1 MPQNNKEII
10 INLKN
15 LTKRFGS
22 FTAVSNLNLD
32 IRKGE
37 IIGLLGPNGAGKT
50 TTMKMI
56 ARLLNPDEGEVWI
69 KDNGSLELLT
79 GRNMVTLL
87 DHIGFL
93 IENPAF
99 YEHMSPRKILT
110 YFGILKGYPKKQ
122 LPERIE
128 EVLKLVGLS
137 DWIDKKVGTFSKG
150 MKQKLGI
157 VTALIHNPD
166 ILILDEPQTGLD
178 PKARKEIRQLLV
190 KLRKQGKTIF
200 LSSHLL
206 YEVSEIS
213 DRIAI
218 INNGKLIA
226 FDSMKNLEAA
236 SGEAKLKIKLLELP
250 VDIEKKRVE
259 LEEIILP
266 HTGLKLKSRVVSF
279 DPELEVF
286 EARFDGELTNQR
298 KILEELTKKEI
309 DIVDFSV
316 PRTNALEDLY
326 IQLIAG
332 VTIDEFTESQ
342 AISVEN
348 GGI

>member
-22 FTAVSNLNLD
+22 FTAVSNFNLE

-56 ARLLNPDEGEVWI
+56 ARLLNPDEGEIWI
-69 KDNGSLELLT
+69 KDNGNLELLT
-79 GRNMVTLL
+79 GKNMVTLL

-93 IENPAF
+93 IENPTF
-99 YEHMSPRKILT
+99 YEHMTPRKILS
-110 YFGILKGYPKKQ
+110 YFAILKGYPKKKI
-122 LPERIE
+122 PKRIE
-128 EVLKLVGLS
+128 EVLALVGLT

-150 MKQKLGI
+150 MKQKLG
-157 VTALIHNPD
+157 VVSALIHDPD

-178 PKARKEIRQLLV
+178 PKARRETREMFL
-190 KLRKQGKTIF
+190 KLKNQGKTIF

-218 INNGKLIA
+218 INQGKLIA
-226 FDSMKNLEAA
+226 FDTMKNLEMA
-236 SGEAKLKIKLLELP
+236 SKDIKLQIQLMELP

-266 HTGLKLKSRVVSF
+266 YTGLKLKSKIVSF
-279 DPELEVF
+279 NPELKIF
-286 EARFDGELTNQR
+286 EARFNGELTNQR

-309 DIVDFSV
+309 DIVNFSV
-316 PRTNALEDLY
+316 PRANALEDLY

-332 VTIDEFTESQ
+332 VATEEVAEPQ
-342 AISVEN
+342 AIIK
-348 GGI
+348 GDRGD